1 MSAAGAAGIRVGLA
15 GLGRMGTPMA
25 RNLAAADLLVGVHS
39 RTEATRTQIARELG
53 VECFATPRAL
63 AEACDVIVT
72 SVTDG
77 DAVRLLY
84 EGPAG
89 FLEGIRPGSLGVEMS
104 TIGPHSVEWLAGR
117 LAACDCG
124 LVDAPVSGSV
134 ALAASRTLTIM
145 AGGSAEDFARA
156 LPALEAVGSTVFH
169 LGPVGS
175 GATMKLAVNNVVYG
189 LNQSLAESLVLAER
203 AGVDRLRA
211 YEVFA
216 ASAVAAPFVLYRRDA
231 FERPGDGQPA
241 MPLVLAQKDLDLI
254 LDLATRLGAR
264 LPQAEV
270 NARVTREAE
279 AAGYA
284 AADISAIAVYLRE
297 SC

>member
-1 MSAAGAAGIRVGLA
+1 MSAPIRVGLA

-25 RNLAAADLLVGVHS
+25 RNLASAGLLSGVHS
-39 RTEATRTQIARELG
+39 RSEEPRRRIAAELAAEA
-53 VECFATPRAL
+53 FATPREL

-72 SVTDG
+72 SVTDAE
-77 DAVRLLY
+77 AVRVLY

-89 FLEGIRPGSLGVEMS
+89 FLEGIRPGSVGVEAS
-104 TIGPHSVEWLAGR
+104 TIGPAAAEWLAGR
-117 LAACDCG
+117 LAAAGCG

-134 ALAASRTLTIM
+134 ALAAAGSLTVM
-145 AGGSAEDFARA
+145 AGGSDEDFARV
-156 LPALEAVGSTVFH
+156 LPALEAIGSTVFH
-169 LGPVGS
+169 LGPAGS
-175 GATMKLAVNNVVYG
+175 GATMKLAVNNIVYG
-189 LNQSLAESLVLAER
+189 LNQSVAESLVLAER

-216 ASAVAAPFVLYRRDA
+216 ASAVAAPFVHYRRGA
-231 FERPGDGQPA
+231 FERPGEDPVG
-241 MPLVLAQKDLDLI
+241 MSLVLAEKDMVLI
-254 LDLATRLGAR
+254 LDLAARLGAR

-284 AADISAIAVYLRE
+284 EADISAVATFLRE

>member
-1 MSAAGAAGIRVGLA
+1 
-15 GLGRMGTPMA
+15 MGTPMA
-25 RNLAAADLLVGVHS
+25 RNLAAAELLTGVHS
-39 RTEATRTQIARELG
+39 RTEATRRRIARALG
-53 VECFATPRAL
+53 VECFATPREL
-63 AEACDVIVT
+63 AEECDVIVT
-72 SVTDG
+72 SVTDAE
-77 DAVRLLY
+77 AVRMLY

-89 FLEGIRPGSLGVEMS
+89 FLEGVRPGSVGLEMS
-104 TIGPHSVEWLAGR
+104 TIGPQSVEWLAER
-117 LAACDCG
+117 LSARDCG

-134 ALAASRTLTIM
+134 ALAESGTLTIM
-145 AGGSAEDFARA
+145 AGGSPEDFARA
-156 LPALEAVGSTVFH
+156 LPALEAIGSTVFH

-216 ASAVAAPFVLYRRDA
+216 ASAVAAPFVHYRRDA
-231 FERPGDGQPA
+231 FERPGEGPAA
-241 MPLVLAQKDLDLI
+241 MPLALAEKDLDLI

-284 AADISAIAVYLRE
+284 DADISAVAAFLRE
-297 SC
+297 S